1 MRENRNRASD
11 QPARAAARRK
21 TAGLKNNA
29 WFVGFAPRRNPEIVV
44 AVVVQGGGYGAESA
58 APIVRDVVKAYYDK
72 KQGFR
77 RNSLPR
83 RRCPDPLS
91 RRTSARTAE
100 GGALIA
106 KPQPAAKPDV
116 KPLPT
121 AAIIP
126 TTSEGRKPNL
136 QP

>member
-1 MRENRNRASD
+1 MISLQGQQRAGK
-11 QPARAAARRK
+11 Q
-21 TAGLKNNA
+21 AGLKNNA

-44 AVVVQGGGYGAESA
+44 AVLVQGGGYGAESA

-72 KQGFR
+72 KQGVPPEELTTQA
-77 RNSLPR
+77 LPPGSVLR
-83 RRCPDPLS
+83 GAA
-91 RRTSARTAE
+91 ARAAG
-100 GGALIA
+100 GGALIG
-106 KPQPAAKPDV
+106 KPQPTGKSNV

-126 TTSEGRKPNL
+126 TTSEARKPNL